1 MSKGLGNQ
9 LVECILLR
17 LMLYM
22 LRHVVEFFALD
33 ALHAVS
39 CCC

>member
-1 MSKGLGNQ
+1 MLKGLGNQ

-17 LMLYM
+17 LVLYM
-22 LRHVVEFFALD
+22 LCHVVAFFALE

-39 CCC
+39 CCY